1 MIKLSSLSNKVLQYG
16 FVFLLVILL
25 AGCTKKFLYSNID
38 WFVIEYLDD
47 YVSRV
52 RISHSPPHSKGLIYQ
67 AFFLIC

>member
-25 AGCTKKFLYSNID
+25 AGCTKKFLLYSNID

-47 YVSRV
+47 YVS
-52 RISHSPPHSKGLIYQ
+52 LNDEQ
-67 AFFLIC
+67 ETLLE

>member
-25 AGCTKKFLYSNID
+25 VGCTKKFLYSNID

-47 YVSRV
+47 YVS
-52 RISHSPPHSKGLIYQ
+52 LNDEQ
-67 AFFLIC
+67 ETLL